1 MDEPRTGR
9 SDPTDAD
16 RTEHRR
22 DPVRD
27 RPSSGSWV
35 DVLGVLLVLAGVA
48 LAVIRWFGADPLER
62 NAESLLAAVTLG
74 AVIAAPGVL
83 CLIATRTDRNALLL
97 PAAIVLA
104 LLSTLSPA
112 TLPLFIGALALAW
125 RWARVGPGHGRLRG
139 ALATVVVVVGLL
151 GAVVLLLVRTT
162 ERTFYGNGVV
172 HSTDGW
178 QPWSTSLLVLGLV
191 ALTVAVACSLVPAGS
206 SPTRTP

>member
-1 MDEPRTGR
+1 MVEPRTGR
-9 SDPTDAD
+9 SDPADAD
-16 RTEHRR
+16 GTEHGP

-48 LAVIRWFGADPLER
+48 LSVIRWFGADPLER

-83 CLIATRTDRNALLL
+83 CLIATRTGRSALLL

-162 ERTFYGNGVV
+162 ERTFYGDGVV

-191 ALTVAVACSLVPAGS
+191 ALTVAVACALVPAGS
-206 SPTRTP
+206 TPTRTP